1 MQQLP
6 LTSCAPNPIPH
17 PNQVKSGGFC
27 FCRSVWHVEAKRD
40 EVLRR
45 FAELGEVLKAA
56 AEAKPKSSAE
66 IHAEA
71 KAQARAA
78 AEAKERGVQRAV
90 KAAGEVGTEA
100 KAEAKAAAKAA
111 KEGAA
116 EAKAVAKA
124 AAAEGRA
131 ERVKLRTGAAF
142 FFPDGTPKPKEYAK
156 PEAKVKP
163 EAEEPPPGWV
173 HCSTGGFVRA
183 RGAEAEEGS
192 SPELAKGAKK
202 PGPIAAAI
210 RSMDMQ
216 PGWAVPRKPTSS
228 EREAYNLPPEK
239 PLAAQATRILKR
251 YDTNCDGDT

>member
-90 KAAGEVGTEA
+90 KAAGEAGTEA

-111 KEGAA
+111 K
-116 EAKAVAKA
+116 
-124 AAAEGRA
+124 
-131 ERVKLRTGAAF
+131 
-142 FFPDGTPKPKEYAK
+142 D
-156 PEAKVKP
+156 
-163 EAEEPPPGWV
+163 
-173 HCSTGGFVRA
+173 S
-183 RGAEAEEGS
+183 
-192 SPELAKGAKK
+192 
-202 PGPIAAAI
+202 
-210 RSMDMQ
+210 
-216 PGWAVPRKPTSS
+216 
-228 EREAYNLPPEK
+228 
-239 PLAAQATRILKR
+239 
-251 YDTNCDGDT
+251 